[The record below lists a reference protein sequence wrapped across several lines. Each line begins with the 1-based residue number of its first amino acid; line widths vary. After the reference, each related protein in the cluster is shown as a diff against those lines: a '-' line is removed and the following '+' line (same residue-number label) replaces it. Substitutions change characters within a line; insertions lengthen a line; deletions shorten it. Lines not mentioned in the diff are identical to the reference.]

1 MIRIALRML
10 TGDRTKYI
18 GVLFGIFFASLLI
31 TQLLSMFVGIMT
43 RTYAFIEDT
52 SQGDIWVMDPAVE
65 YPEEIANLPSTA
77 LQRVRSI
84 EGVLWAVPLFDGT
97 LRTRLASGR
106 FRGVQI
112 VGLDDAT
119 LSGGPPL
126 LPPEELLKLRQTDA
140 VIVDR
145 LSAETILRQPLTTDH
160 ARGELPKGPDRPLA
174 VGDTLLINDRRAV
187 VVGLTDVARRFFT
200 KATVYTTYS
209 RAMTYSPPE
218 RNLLSFVLVKVAPG
232 RDPLKVAGQIQEI
245 TGFRARTGSQF
256 KSDTVWYYIRNT
268 DIIANIGMMA
278 GLGMIV
284 GFAIAG
290 QLLYMFTHDNMK
302 QYATLKAMGTADR
315 TIVLMVVVQATMCG
329 IVGFGFGLGGACCL
343 GVLCDWGGMPFRL
356 VWQTPV
362 VTGFC
367 VVLICAVAAAVSA
380 REVIRIDPGIV
391 FR

>member
-1 MIRIALRML
+1 MIRIAISML
-10 TGDRTKYI
+10 TGDRAKYV

-43 RTYAFIEDT
+43 RTYAFIQDT
-52 SQGDIWVMDPAVE
+52 AQADIWVMDPAVE

-77 LQRVRSI
+77 LQRVRGV
-84 EGVLWAVPLFDGT
+84 EGVQWAVPLFDGT

-119 LSGGPPL
+119 LTGGPPL
-126 LPPEELLKLRQTDA
+126 LAPEELSKLRQTDA
-140 VIVDR
+140 VIVDKI
-145 LSAETILRQPLTTDH
+145 SAETILRQPLSTEH
-160 ARGELPKGPDRPLA
+160 ARGELPSGPDRPLE

-209 RAMTYSPPE
+209 RALTFAPPE

-232 RDPLKVAGQIQEI
+232 NDHEAVAKRIQEA
-245 TGFRARTGSQF
+245 TGFRARTQHQYMD
-256 KSDTVWYYIRNT
+256 DTVWYYIKHT
-268 DIIANIGMMA
+268 DIIANIGMMV

-302 QYATLKAMGTADR
+302 QYAALKAMGASDA
-315 TIVLMVVVQATMCG
+315 TIVKMVVTQATLCG

-343 GVLCDWGGMPFRL
+343 GVLCNLGGMPFRL

-362 VTGFC
+362 ISGGC

-380 REVIRIDPGIV
+380 REVMRVEAGIV